1 MATREKFF
9 HKADSAI
16 VISSRIRLAR
26 NLVGKRFV
34 SSASPAQLS
43 EIYKDCVAAISKTK
57 RFKNARLC
65 NMSQITPFER
75 SFLAESRAISKE
87 LETVEENKGAFIAKD
102 GKLSAFIN
110 EEDHIRI
117 QVIGAGLALNS
128 LYKTASQVDDEIEE
142 LLEFAYSADIG
153 YITSCPTN
161 MGTGLRASVM
171 MHLPAL
177 SMNYQIEKI
186 VRGLNQMGMV
196 VRGSNGEGSDSFD
209 GYYQLSNQQTLGVSE
224 EELLKKIQ
232 TFAKKLCQFEIDA
245 RYKILEDNPIVLVD
259 KFLRARAI
267 LENCKLIDSDE
278 ALANLSTLRLAAD
291 MNFMGDGALVLDV
304 LDELSTR
311 LLPSHLQNFINDTS
325 VDSQERDEIRANILN
340 QEISKLP
347 DFKIKG
353 L

>member
-1 MATREKFF
+1 MGASEKFF

-26 NLVGKRFV
+26 NLAGKKFV
-34 SSASPAQLS
+34 ASASPAQLS
-43 EIYKDCVAAISKTK
+43 EIYSICTDAISKTK
-57 RFKNARLC
+57 HFKNATLC
-65 NMSQITPFER
+65 NMSQMSELER
-75 SFLAESRAISKE
+75 EFLVESRAISKE
-87 LETVEENKGAFIAKD
+87 LETVNEGKGAFIAKD
-102 GKLSAFIN
+102 GRLSVFIN

-117 QVIGAGLALNS
+117 QAIGVGLSLNS
-128 LYKTASQVDDEIEE
+128 LYKTATLIDDEIEKN
-142 LLEFAYSADIG
+142 LEYAFSDDIG

-161 MGTGLRASVM
+161 IGTGLRASVM

-224 EELLKKIQ
+224 EDLLKKIQ

-245 RYKILEDNPIVLVD
+245 RYKIFEDNPIVLVD

-291 MNFMGDGALVLDV
+291 MNFMGDGEYVLGI

-311 LLPSHLQNFINDTS
+311 LLPSHLRNFINDPS
-325 VDSQERDEIRANILN
+325 VQSQERDEIRANILN
-340 QEISKLP
+340 EEISKLP
-347 DFKIKG
+347 DFRIRG